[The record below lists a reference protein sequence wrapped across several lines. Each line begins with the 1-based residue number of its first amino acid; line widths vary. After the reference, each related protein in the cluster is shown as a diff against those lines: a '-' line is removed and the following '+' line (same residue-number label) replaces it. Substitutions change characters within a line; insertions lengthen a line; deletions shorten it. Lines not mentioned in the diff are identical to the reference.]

1 MSNSLNWNFT
11 WLDVTNGFVFSSKIC
26 SFDTPCWFSLRYDD
40 KESLTYGV
48 TGVQQQY
55 LLMGGHLLLLP
66 TAPWTIYVSLDFCA
80 QVFSLKTNYLPLFWG
95 QPKNES
101 TTKKKRDVHFT
112 TKMVFKK
119 NDAETTYIWK
129 PIQNHD
135 KFLKQNYFPWKSLF
149 SRTHKFLNIKGHSI
163 KKSKLLF
170 SLNMMQMYGCNYNL
184 RI

>member
-11 WLDVTNGFVFSSKIC
+11 WLDVTNGFVFSSKNC

-101 TTKKKRDVHFT
+101 TTKKKKRRPYHQNGIQEEWCGNNIYLETYSKPRQIFEAKLFPM
-112 TKMVFKK
+112 KMKK
-119 NDAETTYIWK
+119 
-129 PIQNHD
+129 
-135 KFLKQNYFPWKSLF
+135 KSLFLF

-163 KKSKLLF
+163 KNQNCCF
-170 SLNMMQMYGCNYNL
+170 H
-184 RI
+184 